1 MELSCFLKAHLCF
14 AVEPSVL
21 GVNRMNLDS
30 PGCRSSGEAKH
41 FRGREIR
48 EGYLEEE
55 EEE

>member
-1 MELSCFLKAHLCF
+1 MELSYFLKAHLCF

-21 GVNRMNLDS
+21 SVNRMNLDS